1 MIKVAQHSIATDI
14 LLAVLTLKQL
24 KNEKNSHSVSAVSY
38 TVRLHSCLD
47 GTQKNELL

>member
-24 KNEKNSHSVSAVSY
+24 KNENSHSVPAVSY